1 MTVSCSIVLLQ
12 GAEAEEDRP
21 LPGSLPA
28 ELPNGRVPT
37 LESSKGWGRLELP
50 KKIKPL
56 PKQPPMVGSPVC
68 ATLCTCCNVIWQ
80 VAKLQDGRCEARE
93 QSPCS
98 SALGRATLSARVMGI
113 CASYNDDSAV

>member
-1 MTVSCSIVLLQ
+1 MAVKCSILLLQ

-56 PKQPPMVGSPVC
+56 PKQPSMVGSPVC
-68 ATLCTCCNVIWQ
+68 AILCTCCNMI
-80 VAKLQDGRCEARE
+80 
-93 QSPCS
+93 
-98 SALGRATLSARVMGI
+98 
-113 CASYNDDSAV
+113 

>member
-37 LESSKGWGRLELP
+37 LESSKGWGPPGAAQEDQAATQAAAYGRLTSVCNFVHML
-50 KKIKPL
+50 
-56 PKQPPMVGSPVC
+56 QCDMAGS
-68 ATLCTCCNVIWQ
+68 
-80 VAKLQDGRCEARE
+80 K
-93 QSPCS
+93 
-98 SALGRATLSARVMGI
+98 
-113 CASYNDDSAV
+113 ASRWEM

>member
-1 MTVSCSIVLLQ
+1 MLLLQ
-12 GAEAEEDRP
+12 GVEAEEDRP

-56 PKQPPMVGSPVC
+56 PKQPPKVSAPVC
-68 ATLCTCCNVIWQ
+68 SIWCTPCSVVWQ
-80 VAKLQDGRCEARE
+80 VAKLRDGRCEVWE
-93 QSPCS
+93 QPHCL
-98 SALGRATLSARVMGI
+98 SALGRIIPSACMMGT
-113 CASYNDDSAV
+113 CALYTNDSAV